1 MREIAKPFQRLWE
14 YVYETGGF
22 PGQVFFVC
30 AVIILI
36 FGAITWFGNKR

>member
-14 YVYETGGF
+14 YVGEAGGF

-30 AVIILI
+30 AVIILVL
-36 FGAITWFGNKR
+36 GGITWFGNKR